1 MENYH
6 EENMECPCPCHPS
19 GGTCS
24 TCESTGCKMRS
35 RMGGGAMNPIE
46 IGVMMWHKAFLKANM
61 ELMSEKLKK
70 RMEAKWGSVSD
81 KAADALIEKMEK
93 QWMSMFLQT
102 GADQEFR
109 EKLAKIY
116 SEGQKK

>member
-1 MENYH
+1 MESHH
-6 EENMECPCPCHPS
+6 EENMDCPCPCHES

-24 TCESTGCKMRS
+24 TCANAGCKMGGG
-35 RMGGGAMNPIE
+35 MGGAINPIE
-46 IGVMMWHKAFLKANM
+46 IGVMMWQKAFFKANM

-70 RMEAKWGSVSD
+70 RMEAKWGAATD

-93 QWMSMFLQT
+93 QWMAMFQQT
-102 GADQEFR
+102 GAEQEFR

>member
-1 MENYH
+1 MESHH
-6 EENMECPCPCHPS
+6 EESMECPCPCHAS
-19 GGTCS
+19 GGTCL
-24 TCESTGCKMRS
+24 TCASTGCKMKGG
-35 RMGGGAMNPIE
+35 MGGAINPIE
-46 IGVMMWHKAFLKANM
+46 IGAMMWQKAFFKANT

-70 RMEAKWGSVSD
+70 RMEAKWGPATD

-93 QWMSMFLQT
+93 QWMAMFQQT
-102 GADQEFR
+102 GAEQEFR

>member
-1 MENYH
+1 MESHH
-6 EENMECPCPCHPS
+6 EENMECPCLCHPS

-24 TCESTGCKMRS
+24 TCASTGCKMKGG
-35 RMGGGAMNPIE
+35 MGGGSINPIE

-70 RMEAKWGSVSD
+70 RMEARWGSATD

-93 QWMSMFLQT
+93 QWMAMFEQT

>member
-1 MENYH
+1 MESHH
-6 EENMECPCPCHPS
+6 EENMDCPCPCHAS

-24 TCESTGCKMRS
+24 TCVDAGCKMR
-35 RMGGGAMNPIE
+35 GGMEGAINPID
-46 IGVMMWHKAFLKANM
+46 IGVMMWQKAFFKANM
-61 ELMSEKLKK
+61 ELMAEKLKK
-70 RMEAKWGSVSD
+70 RMEERWGKATD

-93 QWMSMFLQT
+93 QWMAMFEKT
-102 GADQEFR
+102 GAEQEFR